1 MPGSTGQPFR
11 WSGIGPGTR
20 LPFWVPPIS
29 CSGFLGRQS
38 SGGGRAPGS
47 DIFLSRW
54 VRGLPSN
61 SGKALS
67 SGLFGSFSTT
77 FSQSLSCWVSSLLVT
92 RMADPVMVEKT
103 AVLHV
108 LGLGLGLRLTCF
120 VPFDKDHG
128 SVFFSPTLL
137 SLQW

>member
-1 MPGSTGQPFR
+1 MEWDRARDTASLLGPSNLLFR
-11 WSGIGPGTR
+11 ISSSLRKAVEWGRSCPR
-20 LPFWVPPIS
+20 L
-29 CSGFLGRQS
+29 
-38 SGGGRAPGS
+38 RAALS
-47 DIFLSRW
+47 IFLSRW

-67 SGLFGSFSTT
+67 SGLFGSFSST
-77 FSQSLSCWVSSLLVT
+77 FSQSLSCWVSSLSVT
-92 RMADPVMVEKT
+92 RMADPVCSVMVEKT

-128 SVFFSPTLL
+128 SV
-137 SLQW
+137 